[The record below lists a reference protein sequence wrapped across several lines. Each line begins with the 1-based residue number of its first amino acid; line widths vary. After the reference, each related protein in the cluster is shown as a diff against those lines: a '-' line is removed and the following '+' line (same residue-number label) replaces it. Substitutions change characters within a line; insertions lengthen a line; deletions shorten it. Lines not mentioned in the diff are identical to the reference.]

1 MNNGIWCNKLLVSE
15 ALPWPAIVGWSA
27 TSERKL
33 SKLFLKVFTSLES
46 MFLIL
51 AGSKLNILAPFTP
64 IDDSL
69 ALLTREEEDWMI
81 TFGRAVL
88 PLRP

>member
-1 MNNGIWCNKLLVSE
+1 MVSE

-27 TSERKL
+27 TSDRKM
-33 SKLFLKVFTSLES
+33 SKLFLKVFTSSEL

-51 AGSKLNILAPFTP
+51 AGSKLKILAPFTP

-69 ALLTREEEDWMI
+69 ALFTREEEDWKI
-81 TFGRAVL
+81 TFGTAVL